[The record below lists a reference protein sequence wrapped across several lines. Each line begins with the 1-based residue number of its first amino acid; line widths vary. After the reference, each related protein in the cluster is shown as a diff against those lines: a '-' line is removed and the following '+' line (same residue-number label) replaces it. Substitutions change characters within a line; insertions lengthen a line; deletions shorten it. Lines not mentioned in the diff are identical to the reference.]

1 MTVRAC
7 LVSDLPVGDAP
18 WLQPDADLDE
28 SRSLV
33 EVVAGEV
40 VAAGLRRRGGPD
52 ADVDL
57 VELACRPGRGAD
69 LLRALVAEDER
80 PVMLRVVPGTPKA
93 EAVAVVGHVEVMQ
106 SLPPGAIPT
115 DHPDVL
121 AWSHERLARA
131 EREQL
136 ALASGTDF
144 TLEELLDIWMAAY
157 VPAHEGFLPV
167 KDADATREMFRR
179 WFAERLDREP
189 SFVAR
194 DGDGH
199 VVAATM
205 MTAEIDGVLVPNLV
219 EVSPGHPA
227 SETAASACVAATV
240 LTVSPRPVEFEGHVD
255 QPLYM
260 SVMEM
265 VPHRSAGVLTPM
277 DMVRIQGVE
286 GTPVPRSS
294 QTGRERR

>member
-1 MTVRAC
+1 MTVRPC
-7 LVSDLPVGDAP
+7 LVSDLPVDGAP
-18 WLQPDADLDE
+18 WMEPDADLGE

-33 EVVAGEV
+33 EEVDGEV
-40 VAAGLRRRGGPD
+40 VAAGLRRRGAPD
-52 ADVDL
+52 DDVDL

-69 LLRALVAEDER
+69 LLKALVAEDDR

-121 AWSHERLARA
+121 AWSHEGLSAAELERLTLTPA
-131 EREQL
+131 
-136 ALASGTDF
+136 TDF
-144 TLEELLDIWMAAY
+144 TVEQLLDLWMVAY

-167 KDADATREMFRR
+167 KDADATREKFRR
-179 WFAERLDREP
+179 WFAERLDRES

-205 MTAEIDGVLVPNLV
+205 MTAEIDGVLVPSLV
-219 EVSPGHPA
+219 EVWPGHPVA
-227 SETAASACVAATV
+227 ETAASACVAATV
-240 LTVSPRPVEFEGHVD
+240 LAVSPRPVEFEGHVD
-255 QPLYM
+255 QALYM

-286 GTPVPRSS
+286 GASVSRSG
-294 QTGRERR
+294 QTE

>member
-1 MTVRAC
+1 MRAC
-7 LVSDLPVGDAP
+7 LVSDLPVDGAP
-18 WLQPDADLDE
+18 WLEPDADLGG

-33 EVVAGEV
+33 EEVDGQV

-57 VELACRPGRGAD
+57 VELACLPGRGAD

-80 PVMLRVVPGTPKA
+80 PVMLRVVPGTATA

-106 SLPPGAIPT
+106 SLPPGSIPT
-115 DHPDVL
+115 SHPDVL
-121 AWSHERLARA
+121 AWSKERLATA
-131 EREQL
+131 ERERL
-136 ALASGTDF
+136 ALAPGTDF
-144 TLEELLDIWMAAY
+144 TLEELLDLWMVAY
-157 VPAHEGFLPV
+157 VPAHQGFLPV
-167 KDADATREMFRR
+167 KDAEATRAMFRT
-179 WFAERLDREP
+179 WFVESLDREA

-194 DGDGH
+194 AGDGH

-205 MTAEIDGVLVPNLV
+205 MTAEIDGILVPNLV

-227 SETAASACVAATV
+227 SQTAASACVAATV
-240 LTVSPRPVEFEGHVD
+240 LAVSPRSVEFEGHVD
-255 QPLYM
+255 QALYL

-286 GTPVPRSS
+286 GTPVPRGD
-294 QTGRERR
+294 QDLPQRR